1 MSKALIEMMSN
12 DGAEA
17 KIATQRKTRP
27 ARGLLGRFSDQQPTA
42 PPTIQH
48 IVIISH
54 MSIAH
59 LSILSGKGIQKQLT
73 YDEANSMEGCFIPL
87 RRKSSLHANWTAVF
101 AVPVKPKAYD

>member
-1 MSKALIEMMSN
+1 MVSN

-17 KIATQRKTRP
+17 KIVTQLKTRP

-48 IVIISH
+48 IFIISH

-59 LSILSGKGIQKQLT
+59 LSILSGKRIQKQSA
-73 YDEANSMEGCFIPL
+73 YDEANSMGVLFL
-87 RRKSSLHANWTAVF
+87 RGDKTSLHANWTAVF
-101 AVPVKPKAYD
+101 AVPVKPQAYD